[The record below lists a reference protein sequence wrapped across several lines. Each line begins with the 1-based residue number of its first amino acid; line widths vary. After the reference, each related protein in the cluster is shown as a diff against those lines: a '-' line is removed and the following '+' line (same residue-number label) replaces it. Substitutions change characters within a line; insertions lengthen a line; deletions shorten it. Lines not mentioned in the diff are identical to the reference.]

1 MTSFT
6 PDESVVA
13 EYRALATGQRTTG
26 PLGSLLV
33 VVSTDD
39 LTMSRGD
46 LYVALGLAKYLNRLG
61 WGITLWPTERWTEQ
75 SPAGHDAA
83 IVMIETFIPGLIHPD
98 TQVIA
103 WVRNWTDRWAE
114 LPYLET
120 FAQLWC
126 SSNGAA
132 QRIREVYTGPVEVVP
147 LATDPELFTHVD
159 VPRAAEVVTTAN
171 FWGVDRG
178 LIAALKTVAST
189 EKVTWF
195 GKNARF
201 LDIPPAI
208 DHRHTIDYFSL
219 PWVYSA
225 WQFVI
230 DDVIEAAATYGTLNS
245 RLFDALACGAIVIT
259 NTASGL
265 DELGLAA
272 VPQYDG
278 PDSLAEVIAALRA
291 DPARAESLAAEL
303 RAIVLERHTY
313 AVRAEFVSGLILGSQ
328 WKPADRTPLLAWST
342 LLREEYRSEQFVH
355 SDLRVAYHDL
365 AREHGMALR
374 NIELL
379 QNLVENQPGRRMR
392 RWARYLMHP
401 RSLMARLRARRAAR
415 AEAASADAV
424 RADAASAAATR
435 TD

>member
-6 PDESVVA
+6 PDETIVD
-13 EYRALATGQRTTG
+13 EYRALANGQRATG
-26 PLGSLLV
+26 SLGSLLV

-39 LTMSRGD
+39 LTLSRGD
-46 LYVALGLAKYLNRLG
+46 LYVALGLSKYLNRLG

-75 SPAGHDAA
+75 TPAGFDAA

-98 TQVIA
+98 TPVIA

-114 LPYLET
+114 LPYLDN
-120 FAQLWC
+120 FSQLWC
-126 SSNGAA
+126 SSQGAA
-132 QRIREVYTGPVEVVP
+132 TRMREVYAGPVEVVP

-159 VPRAAEVVTTAN
+159 VPRAPEVVTTAN

-178 LIAALKTVAST
+178 LIAALKTVASA

-201 LDIPPAI
+201 LDIPPSI
-208 DHRHTIDYFSL
+208 DHRHTIEYFKL

-230 DDVIEAAATYGTLNS
+230 DDVIEAAAIYGTQNS

-265 DELGLAA
+265 AELGLDE

-278 PDSLAEVIAALRA
+278 PDSLATVIADLRS
-291 DPARAESLAAEL
+291 DPARADALAASL
-303 RAIVLERHTY
+303 RAVVLERHTY
-313 AVRAEFVSGLILGSQ
+313 AIRAEFVTALLKAPQ
-328 WKPADRTPLLAWST
+328 WTAAERTPLFAWTT
-342 LLREEYRSEQFVH
+342 LLREEYRNEQFAH

-365 AREHGMALR
+365 DREHGMALR

-379 QNLVENQPGRRMR
+379 QNLVENQPGRRLR
-392 RWARYLMHP
+392 RWVRYLMHP
-401 RSLMARLRARRAAR
+401 RSLMARLRARREAQAETAA
-415 AEAASADAV
+415 D
-424 RADAASAAATR
+424 
-435 TD
+435 